1 MEVCPTGA
9 TYKREDGIV
18 MVDYNQCIGC
28 RSCMEACPYGAR
40 TFHRKQ
46 TTYYA
51 EEKTLFEQI
60 KQDCPDGVV
69 MKCNFCV
76 DRVDQ
81 GLDPACVQ
89 TCPTECR
96 IFGDLDDPQS
106 KVSRVIAE
114 KKARPLLAE
123 KGLEPSVF
131 YVGS

>member
-1 MEVCPTGA
+1 
-9 TYKREDGIV
+9 
-18 MVDYNQCIGC
+18 
-28 RSCMEACPYGAR
+28 MEACPYGAR
-40 TFHRKQ
+40 TFHKHEA
-46 TTYYA
+46 TYYFN
-51 EEKTLFEQI
+51 EKTPFEEM
-60 KQDCPDGVV
+60 KQDFPDGIV
-69 MKCNFCV
+69 MKCNFCA

-96 IFGDLDDPQS
+96 VFGDLDDPQS
-106 KVSRVIAE
+106 KVAQIIAE

>member
-1 MEVCPTGA
+1 
-9 TYKREDGIV
+9 
-18 MVDYNQCIGC
+18 
-28 RSCMEACPYGAR
+28 
-40 TFHRKQ
+40 
-46 TTYYA
+46 
-51 EEKTLFEQI
+51 
-60 KQDCPDGVV
+60 
-69 MKCNFCV
+69 MKCNFCA

-106 KVSRVIAE
+106 KVAQIIAE